1 MIDTEGLGEKN
12 VSEDKNS
19 SGILSL
25 MGIMLPWIM
34 FSLGALYYCYEYL
47 LRISPS
53 VMTGRLMA
61 DFGIGAGALGNLVA
75 YYYYIYTPMQLPVGV
90 LMDRYGPRRLL
101 VFACLFCVL
110 GAFWFSS
117 TQTAQAI
124 GYSRLLMGFG
134 SAFAFVGVLK
144 IASLWLP
151 ENHFALASGL
161 AYMLGTIG
169 AMVGDDVMS
178 ALVGHIGW
186 RTTINYA
193 AVVGVV
199 LAIVILVVMRDK
211 PSARRTIKNPALPET
226 TFKMLG
232 TELVQLIK
240 NPLIWVNG
248 LVGGLMYLP
257 VSAFAELWGL
267 PFIQNSYHLT
277 RESAAHI
284 ISIMFLGIAIGAPFS
299 GWLSDKLR
307 RRCLPIVLSAIV
319 CAVLSLVLVF
329 VPVSRTML
337 YVLLFFF
344 GMSASVQILV
354 FPIAREL
361 SPNNLAGTAVAFTNM
376 LTMFCGMIF
385 QPLIGRLLDLNWDGV
400 KVNNIP
406 VYSTTDYRYA
416 LFSIPIAMF
425 VALMLM
431 LFMKETHA
439 EVKE

>member
-1 MIDTEGLGEKN
+1 MIDKLNQQN
-12 VSEDKNS
+12 VTDKQK
-19 SGILSL
+19 LSKAASFSVNV
-25 MGIMLPWIM
+25 LPWVM
-34 FSLGALYYCYEYL
+34 FALGALYYCYEYL

-53 VMTGRLMA
+53 VMTGKLMA
-61 DFGIGAGALGNLVA
+61 DFSIGAGALGNFVA

-101 VFACLFCVL
+101 AFACLICVL
-110 GAFWFSS
+110 GAFWFGS

-124 GYSRLLMGFG
+124 GYSRLLMGLG

-151 ENHFALASGL
+151 ENHFALASGF

-178 ALVGHIGW
+178 SLVEHVGW

-193 AVVGVV
+193 ALIGIV
-199 LAIVILVVMRDK
+199 LAVIIFLVLRDRPAPHRQILK
-211 PSARRTIKNPALPET
+211 PALPET

-232 TELVQLIK
+232 SELLHLIK
-240 NPLIWVNG
+240 NPLIWING
-248 LVGGLMYLP
+248 LVGGLLYLP

-267 PFIQNSYHLT
+267 PFIQNTYHIS
-277 RESAAHI
+277 RESSAHV
-284 ISIMFLGIAIGAPFS
+284 ISIMFLGIALGAPLA

-307 RRCLPIVLSAIV
+307 RRCLPIIISAII
-319 CAVLSLVLVF
+319 CGVLALVIVF
-329 VPVSRTML
+329 VPMPRTAL

-344 GMSASVQILV
+344 GMVSSVQILV

-361 SPNNLAGTAVAFTNM
+361 SPDNLAGTAVAFTNM

-385 QPLIGRLLDLNWDGV
+385 QPLIGRLLDLGWNGL
-400 KVNNIP
+400 KVNNVP
-406 VYSTTDYRYA
+406 VYTVTDYRYA

-425 VALMLM
+425 FALILM
-431 LFMKETHA
+431 IFMKETHA
-439 EVKE
+439 EVKG